1 MQIKNLVVLSA
12 IASTSAFAPA
22 AKVQSTTALNG
33 LFERIADMDLF
44 APNPD
49 VNTYGAR
56 NKKTL
61 VQGKIT
67 EKSYVPNG
75 LTAEQYAKIR
85 SGDAQKKADNYAKIR
100 SGDAQKKA
108 DNYAKNVKKAGVFE
122 DYTEFYLKRG
132 TDTGETWAKSVTKGH
147 RMAKTKYDWSG
158 SQDNPKQ
165 AGLAAVE
172 KPKKKY

>member
-85 SGDAQKKADNYAKIR
+85 SGDAQKKADNYAK
-100 SGDAQKKA
+100 
-108 DNYAKNVKKAGVFE
+108 NVKKAGVFE

-172 KPKKKY
+172 KPKKKKNIFGL